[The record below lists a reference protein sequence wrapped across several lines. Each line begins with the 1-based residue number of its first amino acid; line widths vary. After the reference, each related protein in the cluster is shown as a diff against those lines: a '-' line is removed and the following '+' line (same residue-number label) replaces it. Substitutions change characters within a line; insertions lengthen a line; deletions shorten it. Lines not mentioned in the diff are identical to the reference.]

1 VGLSRGG
8 SPLIDFFFEPKGIAV
23 VGATVEPYHGGH
35 HLVEN
40 LTHGYQGPIYPV
52 NPKYSDVS
60 GLKCYP
66 KISDIEGPLDLALIF
81 VPAKAV
87 PQVLEDCITKGVRGA
102 IVQSGGFAE
111 VGPEG
116 RALQDQC
123 LDIARKGR
131 LRIWGPNCMG
141 LIDIAR
147 RYVFSFI
154 IPEAWEGAMNQG
166 HVSLIVQSGLLSA
179 GFITTLMANKTLG
192 LAKVCSIGNK
202 SDVEETELLEYLLR
216 DSATKVIALY
226 LESFIH
232 GRHFFELVTSSD
244 KPIVVLKGGK
254 SPQGAVASASHTASL
269 AGNYDL
275 IRGVLK
281 QGGVHQA
288 DDFFEMV
295 DIARAL
301 EKDFHLQPPL
311 DGKPRIAVFSYS
323 GASAIV
329 TADHMEKYGLTLA
342 RLSSQTQKRLE
353 QLTPA
358 WMPVKNPVDYY
369 PAMEKH
375 GPVLA
380 YKHAIEALHDDPEVD
395 GMIVH
400 LFAGFGIWSL
410 NMKEILSSI
419 RKPCKPILFWLI
431 GPEKGRES
439 TRLTLEEE
447 GWPTFLEI
455 HRTVKVMASLFE
467 KHGTRREPLEIS
479 SPEFQIPRTF
489 MKRVQPSDEKGKKVL
504 DEFEAKKWLKA
515 LNLRVVKEV
524 ATKSLEATLKAAKTV
539 GYPIVLKGIAEGQ
552 IHKTEAG
559 LVKLNLQNS
568 DQVKSAYSKMLRLKT
583 KPKSFLIQPMLRGDL
598 ELIVGIMRDPQFGPA
613 AMLGLGGVWA
623 EVYKDVV
630 FRLVPL
636 KKEETLKMAS
646 DLKGQI
652 LLKGYRGSKP
662 VNMESL
668 ANWLIKL
675 GWLALKF
682 EKIQEIDVNPL
693 LIVDGEPVAV
703 DATIILKSDFHS

>member
-1 VGLSRGG
+1 M
-8 SPLIDFFFEPKGIAV
+8 
-23 VGATVEPYHGGH
+23 VGATVDPYHGGQ
-35 HLVEN
+35 HLVTN
-40 LTHGYQGPIYPV
+40 LTLGYKGPIYPV
-52 NPKYSDVS
+52 NPKYSEVS

-66 KISDIEGPLDLALIF
+66 KISDIEGLLDLALIF

-116 RALQDQC
+116 KTLQDQC
-123 LDIARKGR
+123 LEIARKGQ

-141 LIDIAR
+141 LIDISR

-154 IPEAWEGAMNQG
+154 IPEAWEGAMNPG

-202 SDVEETELLEYLLR
+202 SDVEETELLEYLLK
-216 DSATKVIALY
+216 DPATKVIALY

-232 GRHFFELVTSSD
+232 GRRFIDLVNSSD

-275 IRGVLK
+275 VRGVLK

-301 EKDFHLQPPL
+301 EKGFYLQRPP
-311 DGKPRIAVFSYS
+311 DGKPRIAIFSYS
-323 GASAIV
+323 GASGIV

-358 WMPVKNPVDYY
+358 WMPVRNPVDYY

-380 YKHAIEALHDDPEVD
+380 YKHAIEALHADPEVD

-410 NMKEILSSI
+410 DMKEILSNI
-419 RKPCKPILFWLI
+419 EKPRKPILFWLI
-431 GPEKGRES
+431 GPEKGREP
-439 TRLTLEEE
+439 TRLTLEEG
-447 GWPTFLEI
+447 GWPTFFEI

-467 KHGTRREPLEIS
+467 NSEGKGKLSKIS
-479 SPEFQIPRTF
+479 PSNFQVPRLLVKWVHQASE
-489 MKRVQPSDEKGKKVL
+489 KRVKVL
-504 DEFEAKKWLKA
+504 NEDEAKKWLKA
-515 LNLRVVKEV
+515 LNLKVVKELSV
-524 ATKSLEATLKAAKTV
+524 KSPEETLHAAKKM
-539 GYPIVLKGIAEGQ
+539 GYPTVLKGIAEGQ

-559 LVKLNLQNS
+559 LVKLNLQDS

-583 KPKSFLIQPMLRGDL
+583 KPKSFLIQPMLRGNL
-598 ELIVGIMRDPQFGPA
+598 ELIVGIVRDPQFGPA

-636 KKEETLKMAS
+636 NKEDILEMAS

-668 ANWLIKL
+668 ADWLIKL
-675 GWLALKF
+675 GWLAITF
-682 EKIQEIDVNPL
+682 DQIQEIDVNPL
-693 LIVDGEPVAV
+693 MVVNGEPVAV
-703 DATIILKSDFHS
+703 DATIILKSDLHS